1 MIYFF
6 WGGGVVELS
15 VEGKWTFQGKSVETQ
30 KGLNELFWRKKDEV
44 TGEKMNFFF
53 FKGKTDIVLEYTNC
67 YFGEKIGN
75 SKGVK

>member
-53 FKGKTDIVLEYTNC
+53 LREELIQLQSIQTVIL
-67 YFGEKIGN
+67 GEKR
-75 SKGVK
+75 

>member
-6 WGGGVVELS
+6 GGGGVVELS

-53 FKGKTDIVLEYTNC
+53 
-67 YFGEKIGN
+67 
-75 SKGVK
+75 